1 MSFYQSFA
9 SYYDRI
15 FPLNPTAL
23 SFVSSH
29 FQSGESLL
37 DIGAGTGNMAIALA
51 EKEMNVTA
59 SEPDETMAESIRSK
73 TDMKGLT
80 VSVQTK
86 SMEQINEFQNNF
98 DGIICIGNTLPHLP
112 DEESIVNFLSQCHQ
126 KLNNDGRLILQTVNY
141 DKVLFS
147 EDFSFP
153 VIQKDDF
160 SFTRRYEKVNE
171 HIYFTSILTVNGE
184 STENTIPLY
193 PITSQRLISLLKK
206 SGFDSVQVYGN
217 FKEEDYNRDSPALI
231 VVAK

>member
-15 FPLNPTAL
+15 FPLNQTAL
-23 SFVSSH
+23 SFVSNC
-29 FQSGESLL
+29 FQSGESIL

-51 EKEMNVTA
+51 EKEIKVTA

-73 TDMKGLT
+73 TDLKGLT
-80 VSVQTK
+80 LSVQTK
-86 SMEQINEFQNNF
+86 SMERIEEFQSNF

-112 DEESIVNFLSQCHQ
+112 DEENIERFLNQCHH
-126 KLNNDGRLILQTVNY
+126 KLNKNGRLILQTVNY
-141 DKVLFS
+141 DKVLS
-147 EDFSFP
+147 TDDFSFP
-153 VIQKDDF
+153 IIQKDDF
-160 SFTRRYEKVNE
+160 SFTRRYEKVND

-193 PITSQRLISLLKK
+193 PITSQRLISLLTKA
-206 SGFDSVQVYGN
+206 GFESVQVYGN
-217 FKEEDYNRDSPALI
+217 FKAEDFNRDSPALI